1 MQTTAKLYA
10 YGYADVRTYLFAALF
25 VVGNVVLPQL
35 VHLIPQGGLT
45 WLPIYFFTL
54 VGAYKYGWRVGLLT
68 AIASP
73 LLNSWLFGMPA
84 TAMLPGILVK
94 SVLLAAAAGYAAHRF
109 RRASLWL
116 LLAVVAS
123 YQLVET
129 AFEWIMS
136 GSLFAAAQDFRLGLP
151 GMAVQVFGGYLFINH
166 VTVR

>member
-1 MQTTAKLYA
+1 MTAKLYA

-68 AIASP
+68 AIVSP
-73 LLNSWLFGMPA
+73 LVNSFFFGMPVV
-84 TAMLPGILVK
+84 AMLPGIMVK
-94 SVLLAAAAGYAAHRF
+94 SVLLAVAAGYAAHRF

-116 LLAVVAS
+116 LLAVVAF
-123 YQLVET
+123 YQLAGT
-129 AFEWIMS
+129 TFEWIMS
-136 GSLFAAAQDFRLGLP
+136 GSLFVAAQDFRLGIP
-151 GMAVQVFGGYLFINH
+151 GMVVQVFGGYLFINH
-166 VTVR
+166 VTVK